1 MTSQV
6 NPDQWPPEVEHLPVC
21 PRRRLPIPFIAEVG
35 ADGIGHFTI
44 LDNDRARECLEG
56 RLCAMCGQPMRAEVA
71 LLGDVVSLEP
81 DGFWI
86 EPPVHER
93 CAELAAAGLCP
104 FVSRQRVPRRP
115 PEAGV
120 AIVGTGPDEL
130 AAVGRDIPKR
140 PWIVAITRTYTAA
153 LAISSGGT
161 PVMVYRAG
169 PIERVCRYAWDADG
183 KLAEVLPAPPRTVR
197 VVRNQPR
204 RRPRSRR

>member
-6 NPDQWPPEVEHLPVC
+6 NSGQWPPEVEHLPVC

-56 RLCAMCGQPMRAEVA
+56 RLCAMCGLPMGAEVA
-71 LLGDVVSLEP
+71 LLGDVASLQP

-120 AIVGTGPDEL
+120 AIIGTGPDEL

-153 LAISSGGT
+153 LVISGSGS

-169 PIERVCRYAWDADG
+169 PIERIRRYTWDGDG
-183 KLAEVLPAPPRTVR
+183 KLAEVLHAPTRTVR
-197 VVRNQPR
+197 VVRSQPR